1 MNSGI
6 LSWLSN
12 GPILSSYD
20 FLLPPLLG
28 RPAEALLEAAD
39 KKKTKKNPWPT
50 FTWCWEKREE
60 EREEGR
66 VRSRNVTEMKK
77 KQSIVPRVCST

>member
-28 RPAEALLEAAD
+28 RPAEAQLEAAD
-39 KKKTKKNPWPT
+39 KNKKQKELGQHSHGAGNG
-50 FTWCWEKREE
+50 ENR
-60 EREEGR
+60 EGR
-66 VRSRNVTEMKK
+66 VRRSNVTEMKK
-77 KQSIVPRVCST
+77 K

>member
-28 RPAEALLEAAD
+28 RPAEALLQATD
-39 KKKTKKNPWPT
+39 KRRKKGKRNLGQHSHGAG
-50 FTWCWEKREE
+50 KRERRRGE
-60 EREEGR
+60 
-66 VRSRNVTEMKK
+66 
-77 KQSIVPRVCST
+77 